1 MCPYNFRISFLV
13 WLLLGSSLLG
23 CGGPKG
29 QQSGGLVAGAEVETH
44 SSQPD
49 SPGVKNVILMIGDG
63 MGLQQVSQA
72 VLYRQL
78 RQPTQ
83 SPLALETLLDSPNSG
98 LMRTSSYGDIVT
110 DSAAAA
116 TVMACGMKTLNEMVG
131 MDPNGYPCETILEKA
146 AKQGK
151 ATGLVSTAR
160 LTHATPAGFVAHQ
173 VFRNMENEI
182 AEDIVEDHDVNVL
195 LSGGI
200 RYFIPQFQD
209 EVKQIPMKSS
219 QLAEC
224 RDIDPQ
230 VDGTSK
236 RKDQKNLIASAKSKG
251 YQFVCNREQLEK
263 LAIRDDTKV
272 LGLFSSSVFPMVQ
285 ERNAIGTL
293 PDLAAMTRSALD
305 ILQRDQDGFF
315 LMVEGGL
322 IDYAGHDN
330 DAGTMLQE
338 TLDFDRAVAVAVD
351 FVKKNPQ
358 TLLIVTADHETGGFG
373 FAYGKKISF
382 EMALPS
388 GLRYQK
394 PYDFAPF
401 TRFDYLVGQKK
412 SFRAMLGPI
421 EAKLYP
427 ETGKE
432 EHSYGLE
439 QAAKDLVQVVQAN
452 SDFTLS
458 EAQAREVLERKPGK
472 SDAEPHDFGSF
483 YVHASVHPDMLGR
496 VLADQSSTVWA
507 TGTHTSTPVPVMALG
522 PDRYSKQVQGFID
535 NTQITKI
542 IEDAYQ
548 GR

>member
-1 MCPYNFRISFLV
+1 
-13 WLLLGSSLLG
+13 
-23 CGGPKG
+23 
-29 QQSGGLVAGAEVETH
+29 
-44 SSQPD
+44 
-49 SPGVKNVILMIGDG
+49 
-63 MGLQQVSQA
+63 
-72 VLYRQL
+72 
-78 RQPTQ
+78 
-83 SPLALETLLDSPNSG
+83 
-98 LMRTSSYGDIVT
+98 
-110 DSAAAA
+110 
-116 TVMACGMKTLNEMVG
+116 
-131 MDPNGYPCETILEKA
+131 
-146 AKQGK
+146 
-151 ATGLVSTAR
+151 
-160 LTHATPAGFVAHQ
+160 
-173 VFRNMENEI
+173 
-182 AEDIVEDHDVNVL
+182 
-195 LSGGI
+195 
-200 RYFIPQFQD
+200 
-209 EVKQIPMKSS
+209 
-219 QLAEC
+219 
-224 RDIDPQ
+224 
-230 VDGTSK
+230 
-236 RKDQKNLIASAKSKG
+236 
-251 YQFVCNREQLEK
+251 
-263 LAIRDDTKV
+263 
-272 LGLFSSSVFPMVQ
+272 
-285 ERNAIGTL
+285 
-293 PDLAAMTRSALD
+293 
-305 ILQRDQDGFF
+305 
-315 LMVEGGL
+315 
-322 IDYAGHDN
+322 
-330 DAGTMLQE
+330 
-338 TLDFDRAVAVAVD
+338 VD